1 MDLWK
6 ILLLGAVVVGLVLLL
21 QMGSRP
27 VAVPEPLPGSLVEQ
41 GTFAIEQAGQRVG
54 EEAFTVWLVE
64 VGFRVDSEVRLTVS
78 GQTVELAAELL
89 LSPDWAPLAYTLVV
103 QAPHGKQRVAA
114 RIAGEKV
121 TFEAVAGLAR
131 QDRELTGTP
140 PFAVLDNNV
149 IGHWHALHRFLRAAG
164 RTGET
169 QGTALIPQAFAA
181 LPFRTQ
187 PPEPVGLK
195 VGERTLPA
203 ERYRVQLADQEV
215 WLYGQGELL
224 LGVVFPAQLA
234 VAYLEEV
241 LPDGLIVVE
250 PVPSH

>member
-6 ILLLGAVVVGLVLLL
+6 ILLLGAVVVGLILLF

-64 VGFRVDSEVRLTVS
+64 AGFRVDSEVRLT
-78 GQTVELAAELL
+78 GVELAAELL
-89 LSPDWAPLAYTLVV
+89 LSPDWTPLSYTLVV
-103 QAPHGKQRVAA
+103 QTPHGKQHLAA
-114 RIAGEKV
+114 RIAGEEV
-121 TFEAVAGLAR
+121 TFEAVVGLVR
-131 QDRELTGTP
+131 QDRELTETP

-149 IGHWHALHRFLRAAG
+149 IGHWHALYRFLRAAG
-164 RTGET
+164 RTGEM

-181 LPFRTQ
+181 LPFRAQ

-224 LGVVFPAQLA
+224 LGAVFPTQLA
-234 VAYLEEV
+234 LAYLEEV

-250 PVPSH
+250 PVPSP